1 MDKQEKSKKGIG
13 KWVLFGGIAVA
24 TVVVAVVLSSMNSSA
39 AAGKGSQLKVAS
51 RYLDELQYEQ
61 AIVVYNEILSI
72 DPRNIDA
79 YEGLVDAY
87 IGTGNFD
94 KAYETLADMENEFM
108 AGITGEGPEYA
119 TEGDFDWDRF
129 YTRLDAKYQD
139 INKAIERAE
148 AGVVGNGGYEEWQQG
163 QSSNAF
169 EDVYGYDD
177 GGYTGDNYST
187 SGDNGDYGDYSG
199 YGDVYYGEPVS
210 SGDSGEWALEK
221 YLYGNEPHTDLF
233 RVFPGGMDGVLYEFG
248 VNLPCKWSEFKQIFS
263 AEQYM
268 PYTELAPLEEK
279 SITFSLQEWSEWGE
293 VTISIMNP
301 YNKTVSVE
309 DAYVV
314 GVKENFS
321 DPMMYA
327 EPFVAISPVRY
338 GICTSYIVSVVEE
351 DFELVEEAY
360 YAFDYE
366 KNCNR
371 KMTLQEVKNQYN
383 YDPEY
388 AIPLEEFLANY
399 QIGTLSVYRK
409 EGVSSSDDYV
419 ELEYVELESFGVN
432 TIISVEAHL
441 SRKAVNVYLGE

>member
-1 MDKQEKSKKGIG
+1 MDKPVRSKKGIG

-24 TVVVAVVLSSMNSSA
+24 AVVVVVVISSMNSSV
-39 AAGKGSQLKVAS
+39 AAGKGSQLEVAA

-72 DPRNIDA
+72 DPKNIDA

-87 IGTGNFD
+87 IGMGNFD
-94 KAYETLADMENEFM
+94 KAYETLADMENKFI
-108 AGITGEGPEYA
+108 AGMTGENSEYA
-119 TEGDFDWDRF
+119 IEDDFDWDSF

-139 INKAIERAE
+139 INKAIERIE
-148 AGVVGNGGYEEWQQG
+148 TGVAGNGGYEEFQQG
-163 QSSNAF
+163 QSGNKM
-169 EDVYGYDD
+169 EENIYDYAD
-177 GGYTGDNYST
+177 GGYTGDNYYTSDG
-187 SGDNGDYGDYSG
+187 SGDNVD

-210 SGDSGEWALEK
+210 SGDSGEWALEE
-221 YLYGNEPHTDLF
+221 YLYGNEPHIDLF
-233 RVFPGGMDGVLYEFG
+233 RVFPGGMQGVLYEFG
-248 VNLPCKWSEFKQIFS
+248 VNLPCKWSEFKQEFN

-279 SITFSLQEWSEWGE
+279 SITFSLHEWSEWGE

-309 DAYVV
+309 EAYVV
-314 GVKENFS
+314 GVKENIT
-321 DPMMYA
+321 DPMMYSD
-327 EPFVAISPVRY
+327 PFVVVSPVRY
-338 GICTSYIVSVVEE
+338 GVSTSYMVSVLEE

-360 YAFDYE
+360 YAFDYG

-371 KMTLQEVKNQYN
+371 KMTLQEVKNLYN

-388 AIPLEEFLANY
+388 AIPWEEFLANY

-419 ELEYVELESFGVN
+419 EIEYVEIESFGTT

-441 SRKAVNVYLGE
+441 SREAVNVYIGE